1 MAIIDV
7 SHCDQIRAAI
17 LADLA
22 DQDLPNDIIA
32 MDIYMGRANA
42 EIVERDAD
50 AESRTGADGSRVLRA
65 AIYLCA
71 AYLCPTVE
79 RKMRVQ
85 VTQRDVSYSRSG
97 FDARARAAELRGM
110 ADDEMSQVLTGAS
123 PERFT
128 MFGRASGTRGR

>member
-1 MAIIDV
+1 MAIITISDCA
-7 SHCDQIRAAI
+7 SIRAAI

-22 DQDLPNDIIA
+22 EQDLPNEIVSLDIF
-32 MDIYMGRANA
+32 MGRANA

-50 AESRTGADGSRVLRA
+50 AEGRTGADGDRVKRA

-123 PERFT
+123 PEQFT
-128 MFGRASGTRGR
+128 MFGRASGTRGK

>member
-1 MAIIDV
+1 MALIDL

-22 DQDLPNDIIA
+22 EQHLPNDIIT

-42 EIVERDAD
+42 EIVERDTD
-50 AESRTGADGSRVLRA
+50 AESRTGADLNRVTRA

-71 AYLCPTVE
+71 AYLCPVVE

-85 VTQRDVSYSRSG
+85 ITQRDVSYSRQG

-110 ADDEMSQVLTGAS
+110 ADDELSQVLTGSS

-128 MFGRASGTRGR
+128 MFARASGTRGK